1 MATKIA
7 LFLCGNLSGEAYAQ
21 NGNYTSIYG
30 RYLQAT
36 VPESI
41 QYTLDTYDVV
51 HEMAYPSEDREDS
64 YNCIML
70 TGSAASAYEN
80 IEWINK
86 LVDYLARIAA
96 TKPHI
101 KLIGICFGHQ
111 IIARAL
117 GGECVPNGG
126 KWEVGPTTIQL
137 TDLGKQLFHAD
148 TLTVQEM
155 HRDHV
160 PTVPPKFQL
169 LASTSLSPNQG
180 MVRYSETSPSAIQ
193 IATVQGHPE
202 FTEPIVT
209 SIINQRAASGV
220 IDAEALQTAEE
231 RRFVNT
237 QDDAVNKFGKFF
249 WDIILG
255 KL

>member
-1 MATKIA
+1 MATRIA

-21 NGNYTSIYG
+21 NGDYTSIYG

-41 QYTLDTYDVV
+41 QYTLDTYDVA
-51 HEMAYPSEDREDS
+51 HEMAYPSEDQEDS

-70 TGSAASAYEN
+70 TGSGTVQSPPAAHPPSDAASQ
-80 IEWINK
+80 
-86 LVDYLARIAA
+86 LLPR
-96 TKPHI
+96 
-101 KLIGICFGHQ
+101 ICFGHQ

-220 IDAEALQTAEE
+220 IDAEALQIAEE
-231 RRFVNT
+231 SRFVNT